1 MTFVSIGGDAWIEKV
16 QLPSE
21 PTDAFPLVV
30 SNDRALLP
38 RRTSSA
44 SKPMPNVMEKEPNN
58 SFKESTPGQLP
69 GAFCG
74 VLGEPGDTDYFSFQ
88 AKKGQTANIKVYG
101 RKGAAVGNR
110 QRRQRLQRKGG
121 TRRRQR

>member
-1 MTFVSIGGDAWIEKV
+1 MTFISISGEAWIEKV

-30 SNDRALLP
+30 ANDNGVAPSPNYVRVQ
-38 RRTSSA
+38 
-44 SKPMPNVMEKEPNN
+44 PMQNVLEKEPNN
-58 SFKESTPGQLP
+58 SFKESTAGQLP

-74 VLGEPGDTDYFSFQ
+74 LIGEPDDIDYFSFP

-101 RKGAAVGNR
+101 RKILRSALDSVINVYNDKGSTS
-110 QRRQRLQRKGG
+110 RRQR
-121 TRRRQR
+121 